1 MGPVVVGVGAAELDP
16 QGVDP
21 SAQGA
26 QQRREQRRRR
36 EHRDHHG
43 DRRGRAHRGDDR
55 DVGRRQRDQRDDDR
69 DPSEDDRPAGGGR
82 GARHRLLHLH
92 ALAQLEL
99 VTGDQE
105 QRVVDAHAQPDHGRE
120 RRPDRGDLDGVAEQ
134 ADDRQGDGEAEHG
147 GCDRQRHRSGG
158 PEGEQQDHHGRGEA
172 DRLAALRGRFGQLLA
187 DVAADRHRQP
197 AAAGR
202 VGAVRYRLRV
212 LDVQVARPHV
222 ERDRDVADRLVLGEE
237 ARAGRAGGVDRPDDV
252 PDLVQ
257 RRDGGL
263 DGRLVLRVRQRAAV
277 GLQRKLVLQE
287 VRGVG
292 GVRAREREVVAVAL
306 TRALRDDHQH
316 DRGDQ
321 PEGDHRPVVP

>member
-1 MGPVVVGVGAAELDP
+1 M
-16 QGVDP
+16 
-21 SAQGA
+21 
-26 QQRREQRRRR
+26 
-36 EHRDHHG
+36 
-43 DRRGRAHRGDDR
+43 
-55 DVGRRQRDQRDDDR
+55 
-69 DPSEDDRPAGGGR
+69 
-82 GARHRLLHLH
+82 
-92 ALAQLEL
+92 
-99 VTGDQE
+99 TGDQE
-105 QRVVDAHAQPDHGRE
+105 QRVVDAHAQPDHGGE

-134 ADDRQGDGEAEHG
+134 ADDRQGDGQAEHRG
-147 GCDRQRHRSGG
+147 RDRQRHRGGG

-172 DRLAALRGRFGQLLA
+172 DRFAAPRGRFGQLLA
-187 DVAADRHRQP
+187 DVAADRHLQP

-212 LDVQVARPHV
+212 LDVEVPRPHV

-257 RRDGGL
+257 GRDGGL

-277 GLQRKLVLQE
+277 GLEDDRIGAVGLLRKLVLQE

-306 TRALRDDHQH
+306 TRALCDDHQH
-316 DRGDQ
+316 DRDDA
-321 PEGDHRPVVP
+321 PEGDHRPVVS